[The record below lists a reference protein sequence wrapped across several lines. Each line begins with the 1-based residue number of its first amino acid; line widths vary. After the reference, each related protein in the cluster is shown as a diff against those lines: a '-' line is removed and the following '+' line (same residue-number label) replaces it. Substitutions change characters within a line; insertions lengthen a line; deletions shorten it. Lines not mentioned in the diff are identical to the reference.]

1 MSKIKVAGNAVVVE
15 SALKLEDIKTVKRYN
30 EAALVLMEGEGEY
43 KEPVFA
49 IDVAGNSMGCIN
61 SNGAE
66 FGGVTEDGH
75 ALITFVVSGAA
86 TDIKKWVGENLT
98 GAIMKLNKLEK
109 SVAEALVKITA
120 DQKAVMDAITVA

>member
-1 MSKIKVAGNAVVVE
+1 MSKIKIAGNAVVVE

-43 KEPVFA
+43 KEPVIA
-49 IDVAGNSMGCIN
+49 IDVAGNPKGRIK
-61 SNGAE
+61 SNAAAL
-66 FGGVTEDGH
+66 GGVTANRH
-75 ALITFVVSGAA
+75 ALITFVVPGAA
-86 TDIKKWVGENLT
+86 ADIKKWVGENLT
-98 GAIMKLNKLEK
+98 GAVMKLNKLEK